1 MRICAVMED
10 GKRYQIDVD
19 EDDLF
24 IAVRKAIQKFREQ
37 GIPAN
42 QVRAY
47 ITVQGDEVFNDESVR
62 ERKKRRPKRY
72 CAKCGGLIVGKS
84 KRGEVNE
91 KTGLRGWICEN
102 CADLPNCM
110 AIPPIARAG
119 VLLPLCDEYLSV
131 SLDDPGGYDD
141 HVFSSLLYG

>member
-37 GIPAN
+37 GIPTN

-47 ITVQGDEVFNDESVR
+47 ITVHRDEIFNDESVR
-62 ERKKRRPKRY
+62 ERKKRRPKRC
-72 CAKCGGLIVGKS
+72 CAKCGDLIVGKS

-91 KTGLRGWICEN
+91 KTGLRGWICED
-102 CADLPNCM
+102 CAILPN
-110 AIPPIARAG
+110 
-119 VLLPLCDEYLSV
+119 
-131 SLDDPGGYDD
+131 
-141 HVFSSLLYG
+141 